1 MIQKPEIDLLI
12 FDLDGTLAETRQDLT
27 NAVNHAMKQLDRPQ
41 LDLATVTSYVGNG
54 VNKLL
59 ERALQE
65 FTPEEFE
72 KARHS
77 FHEFYSVHLMDTTCL
92 YPGVQEV
99 LEYYSSKKM
108 AVLSNKSHPYTET
121 IVEKLGIKSYFQ
133 IVIGS
138 QPGMERKPSPQPI
151 LDILQK
157 LAVVPSRAV
166 IIGDTASDIEA
177 GKAAGIHT
185 CAVTF
190 GFRSAEE
197 LRFHQPDFLIRQP
210 LELKDIF
217 L

>member
-1 MIQKPEIDLLI
+1 MNPLPIDLLI

-27 NAVNHAMKQLDRPQ
+27 NAVNYAMKQLDRPQ

-72 KARHS
+72 KARES
-77 FHEFYSVHLMDTTCL
+77 FHEFYSAHLLDTTQL
-92 YPGVQEV
+92 YPGVREV
-99 LEYYSSKKM
+99 LEHYSYKKM

-133 IVIGS
+133 VVIGS
-138 QPGMERKPSPQPI
+138 QPGMERKPSPQSI
-151 LDILQK
+151 VGILQQ
-157 LAVVPSRAV
+157 LAVAPGRAV
-166 IIGDTASDIEA
+166 IIGDTASDIDA

-185 CAVTF
+185 CAVSF

-197 LRFHQPDFLIRQP
+197 LRFHQPDFLIREA

-217 L
+217 A